1 MSGIPRMGKI
11 GLKNEKYNK
20 AFEKH
25 IKRSN
30 TLVSLTE
37 KCLTAKCY
45 EQQEFYLLHSKKK
58 SHRVLKQ
65 IKEKIVTWK
74 KNIFWQIQKRDD
86 RWLLREVQIYKP
98 SIIYL
103 DFREK

>member
-58 SHRVLKQ
+58 SHRALKQ
-65 IKEKIVTWK
+65 IKEKIVTRK
-74 KNIFWQIQKRDD
+74 KCFLANTKRDD
-86 RWLLREVQIYKP
+86 RWLWREVQIYKP

-103 DFREK
+103 DLRER

>member
-37 KCLTAKCY
+37 KKCSTAKRTK
-45 EQQEFYLLHSKKK
+45 QQEFYLLHSKKK
-58 SHRVLKQ
+58 SHRALKQ
-65 IKEKIVTWK
+65 IKEKIVTRK
-74 KNIFWQIQKRDD
+74 KCFLANTKKR
-86 RWLLREVQIYKP
+86 
-98 SIIYL
+98 
-103 DFREK
+103 

>member
-37 KCLTAKCY
+37 NNVQQQNAQNSRRSICY
-45 EQQEFYLLHSKKK
+45 IPRRNRTEL
-58 SHRVLKQ
+58 
-65 IKEKIVTWK
+65 
-74 KNIFWQIQKRDD
+74 
-86 RWLLREVQIYKP
+86 
-98 SIIYL
+98 
-103 DFREK
+103 

>member
-37 KCLTAKCY
+37 NNVQQQNAQNSRSSICY
-45 EQQEFYLLHSKKK
+45 IPRRNRTEL
-58 SHRVLKQ
+58 
-65 IKEKIVTWK
+65 
-74 KNIFWQIQKRDD
+74 
-86 RWLLREVQIYKP
+86 
-98 SIIYL
+98 
-103 DFREK
+103 

>member
-1 MSGIPRMGKI
+1 MSGIPRMGEI

-74 KNIFWQIQKRDD
+74 KIFFGK
-86 RWLLREVQIYKP
+86 YKKEM
-98 SIIYL
+98 IDGYC
-103 DFREK
+103 EKYRYTNPQSFI